1 MRVIHLCLCFFVLIV
16 FVTVSRAQ
24 DHPFLFTLVPPA
36 TGQCNTVIHYDAAYG
51 SATFEPLGGD
61 NLEQR
66 LGVQAELNETFML
79 IANLGLA
86 MDGNSTRSAQHA
98 ELLGLILKSEKH
110 IVDFSFG
117 PGFRHEY
124 SGTNV
129 LLGRAMV
136 GRRFSGWQLYSNFL
150 LEKPLAENRDELD
163 LIVTLGWSYDL
174 SAFVKLG
181 VEAVGEDLEGFWE
194 VEEAEGGARLF
205 IGPVVSLGFPASAW
219 KIVVGAGPIIHAT
232 QSSRS
237 SGALRSLTQGAVNG
251 YMVRAMVNYGL

>member
-1 MRVIHLCLCFFVLIV
+1 MRVLSMSVRIFVLIL
-16 FVTVSRAQ
+16 FVTVCRAQ
-24 DHPFLFTLVPPA
+24 DRPFLFTLIPPA
-36 TGQCNTVIHYDAAYG
+36 AGECNTVIHYDAAYG

-66 LGVQAELNETFML
+66 LGVQAGLNDYIMVV
-79 IANLGLA
+79 ANLGLA
-86 MDGNSTRSAQHA
+86 MDGNTTRSAQHV
-98 ELLGLILKSEKH
+98 ELLGNIMKSEKGLF
-110 IVDFSFG
+110 DLSFG

-124 SGTNV
+124 SGTDV

-163 LIVTLGWSYDL
+163 LMVTLGWSYDL

-205 IGPVVSLGFPASAW
+205 VGPVVSLGFPVSPW

-232 QSSRS
+232 QSSRN